1 MRSGTSSSH
10 QSPSPSLT
18 NNSTVAGAPPST
30 RKACD
35 SCRLSKARCEPLT
48 ASEAAAFG
56 SDVANICQRCA
67 KTGRRCVFGERSRRQ
82 KRRRTGSGD
91 DADADADG
99 GEREKVSRL
108 EKKVSILEARLGTAS
123 VTKSEDEDTGVSAR
137 AAPPL
142 CVKC

>member
-1 MRSGTSSSH
+1 M
-10 QSPSPSLT
+10 
-18 NNSTVAGAPPST
+18 
-30 RKACD
+30 
-35 SCRLSKARCEPLT
+35 
-48 ASEAAAFG
+48 
-56 SDVANICQRCA
+56 
-67 KTGRRCVFGERSRRQ
+67 FGERSRRQ

-91 DADADADG
+91 DAEADADG